1 MRRIGLVAGKGSL
14 PVDFARSARDK
25 GERVIVFALKD
36 LADPRLEEIADKVYR
51 MELTQYKRFFFLLIK
66 ERVRRLVLLGKFEK
80 SAMYDKGGIDKRY
93 SRDLKK
99 LSDRKDYSILQEITK
114 RLRRI
119 GVNVVDALEYLPH
132 LLPEKGTLTCS
143 APDARVKGDIEFG
156 YGIARKLAEMD
167 IGQTVII
174 KNRGIVA
181 VEAME
186 GTDAALERAASLVG
200 DGCVMIKTARP
211 DQDMRWDVPVVGP
224 DTVKKLAD
232 NRFSAL
238 AIESGRMFV
247 VDMDKVKQEADL
259 AGIVIEVL

>member
-14 PVDFARSARDK
+14 PVDFARSAREK

-36 LADPRLEEIADKVYR
+36 SADPRLEEIADKVYR

-66 ERVRRLVLLGKFEK
+66 ERVRRLVMLGKIEK
-80 SAMYDKGGIDKRY
+80 SVMYEPGTIDKRY

-99 LSDRKDYSILQEITK
+99 LSDRKDYSILAEITK

-119 GVNVVDALEYLPH
+119 GVSVVDALEYLPH
-132 LLPEKGTLTCS
+132 LLPKKGTLTS
-143 APDARVKGDIEFG
+143 SPPDSRIKGDIEFG
-156 YGIARKLAEMD
+156 YGIARKLAGMD

-174 KNRGIVA
+174 KNRVVVA

-186 GTDAALERAASLVG
+186 GTDAALERAASLAG
-200 DGCVMIKTARP
+200 EGCVMVKTGRP

-238 AIESGRMFV
+238 AIESGKMFV
-247 VDMDKVKQEADL
+247 VDMDKVKQEADR

>member
-14 PVDFARSARDK
+14 PVDFARSAGEK

-36 LADPRLEEIADKVYR
+36 VADPRLEEIADKVYR
-51 MELTQYKRFFFLLIK
+51 MELTQYKRFLFLLIK
-66 ERVRRLVLLGKFEK
+66 ERVRNLVMLGKFEK
-80 SAMYDKGGIDKRY
+80 TSMYDESGLDKRY

-99 LSDRKDYSILQEITK
+99 LSDRKDYSILEEITK
-114 RLRRI
+114 RLGRI
-119 GVNVVDALEYLPH
+119 GVKVVDALAYLPH

-143 APDARVKGDIEFG
+143 GPDGRTKGDIEFG
-156 YGIARKLAEMD
+156 YGIARKLAGMD

-174 KNRGIVA
+174 KNRVVVA

-186 GTDAALERAASLVG
+186 GTDAALERAASLAG

-224 DTVKKLAD
+224 DTVKKLAE
-232 NRFSAL
+232 NHFSAL
-238 AIESGRMFV
+238 AIESGKMFV
-247 VDMDKVKQEADL
+247 VDMDNVKQEADR
-259 AGIVIEVL
+259 AGLVIEVL